1 MHEIDYIPQLA
12 DLNLIPFE
20 ACELQVIE
28 QNNVLDLE
36 WYLQHVLAGE
46 FLQAPDANSQ
56 IETGRD
62 ELVDA
67 IWVPGQSLDRSVHAF
82 EFGDKRGDRGPLVD
96 LQLRL
101 LRADDDVAV
110 LGHVKY
116 VSYEILLRSE
126 QILKRKIVQAS
137 RQLIDGGVRQ

>member
-12 DLNLIPFE
+12 DLNLIPLE
-20 ACELQVIE
+20 ACELQVVE
-28 QNNVLDLE
+28 QDNVLDLE
-36 WYLQHVLAGE
+36 WNLQYVLAGE

-82 EFGDKRGDRGPLVD
+82 EFGD
-96 LQLRL
+96 
-101 LRADDDVAV
+101 
-110 LGHVKY
+110 
-116 VSYEILLRSE
+116 
-126 QILKRKIVQAS
+126 
-137 RQLIDGGVRQ
+137 